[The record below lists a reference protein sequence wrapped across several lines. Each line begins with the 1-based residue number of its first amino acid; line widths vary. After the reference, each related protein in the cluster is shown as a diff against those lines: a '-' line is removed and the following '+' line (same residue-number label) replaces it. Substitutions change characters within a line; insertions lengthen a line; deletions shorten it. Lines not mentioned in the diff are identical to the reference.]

1 MLGRVLQTTSDSFLN
16 NNICFSLIT
25 VGGLD
30 LPKKSLFF
38 LNQVG
43 VLFLF

>member
-16 NNICFSLIT
+16 TNSNICFSLIT

-30 LPKKSLFF
+30 FP
-38 LNQVG
+38 
-43 VLFLF
+43 